1 MFLRAKEGIIILEEE
16 IDVMKTSEILK
27 SIRIK
32 NNLTQDEMAEK
43 LLVTRQAISRWENGE
58 TEPNIESLKLLSTIF
73 NISINTILGSPQK
86 LICQCCGMPLDDDNM
101 ISREID
107 NSFNEEYC
115 KWCYVDE
122 KFVYKNISELT
133 DFLVSHMSNENFTPE
148 QAREYFNEQLPKLN
162 HWK

>member
-1 MFLRAKEGIIILEEE
+1 
-16 IDVMKTSEILK
+16 MKTSEILK

-32 NNLTQDEMAEK
+32 KNLTQDEMAEK

>member
-1 MFLRAKEGIIILEEE
+1 LFLRAKEVIIILEEE

>member
-1 MFLRAKEGIIILEEE
+1 MFLRAKEVIIILEEE

-73 NISINTILGSPQK
+73 NSLLFVKLSETTALHLHNSKRLPMVSGSSVIFWVYDFFLKPQ
-86 LICQCCGMPLDDDNM
+86 
-101 ISREID
+101 R
-107 NSFNEEYC
+107 
-115 KWCYVDE
+115 
-122 KFVYKNISELT
+122 
-133 DFLVSHMSNENFTPE
+133 
-148 QAREYFNEQLPKLN
+148 R
-162 HWK
+162 